1 MTPSFRRT
9 VTSAL
14 ALALVC
20 APAIAAPQDP
30 QPQPPKATFRS
41 SLDVVSVAA
50 VVRDKRGRLATGLT
64 KKDFLVEEAG
74 APRDILQF
82 HADANAPVRVALL
95 FDVSGS
101 MRLADRI
108 ENARQAARHLLG
120 ALGLAAGGIRQA
132 TKRGGALGA
141 PAEPNAGGIRQP
153 SQRGGALGVPAEPN
167 AGGIRKLI
175 NDEAA
180 VFSFDMNL
188 QSLQPF
194 TADAGAIESALSRVT
209 PYGQT
214 SLYDAIAQTARRVAD
229 TRPGDPHRRAVVVF
243 TDGVDTSSQL
253 TPQQVAAIAS
263 EIDVPVYVMSV
274 VSPGDHDDHGLRAG
288 AAPESTLRTLA
299 QWTGGDLF
307 VTSAPAHESVAARQ
321 IVDELRHQYV
331 IAFGASP
338 AAGWHPLTVKTRDRD
353 LTVRA
358 RRGYAA
364 GIRAGS

>member
-1 MTPSFRRT
+1 MRIRHRA
-9 VTSAL
+9 VTTAFGL
-14 ALALVC
+14 ALLC
-20 APAIAAPQDP
+20 APSLAAPQDTAP
-30 QPQPPKATFRS
+30 QAPKTTFRS
-41 SLDVVSVAA
+41 TVDVVSVAA
-50 VVRDKRGRLATGLT
+50 IVRDKRGRFTAGLE
-64 KKDFLVEEAG
+64 KDDFVIDEG
-74 APRDILQF
+74 GSRRDIIQF
-82 HADANAPVRVALL
+82 HADVNAPVRVALL

-101 MRLADRI
+101 MRLGGRI
-108 ENARQAARHLLG
+108 EDARQAARHLLG
-120 ALGLAAGGIRQA
+120 ALRFSSGRQ
-132 TKRGGALGA
+132 
-141 PAEPNAGGIRQP
+141 N
-153 SQRGGALGVPAEPN
+153 
-167 AGGIRKLI
+167 

-194 TADAGAIESALSRVT
+194 TVDAGAIESALARVT

-253 TPQQVAAIAS
+253 TPDRVSAIAS
-263 EIDVPVYVMSV
+263 EIDVPVYVVTVTS
-274 VSPGDHDDHGLRAG
+274 SSDHEDQGERAG
-288 AAPESTLRTLA
+288 SAPQSTLRALA

-331 IAFGASP
+331 ISFSASP
-338 AAGWHPLTVKTRDRD
+338 AAGWHPLSVKTRDRD

>member
-1 MTPSFRRT
+1 MSRPA
-9 VTSAL
+9 VNAAL
-14 ALALVC
+14 MLGLVC
-20 APAIAAPQDP
+20 APLLASTQDAVT
-30 QPQPPKATFRS
+30 QTAKTTFKS
-41 SLDVVSVAA
+41 TVDIVSVAA
-50 VVRDKRGRLATGLT
+50 VVRDKHGRFAANL
-64 KKDFLVEEAG
+64 KKQDFIVQEAG
-74 APRDILQF
+74 VRRDITDF
-82 HADANAPVRVALL
+82 RADTNAPVRVALL

-101 MRLADRI
+101 MRVSDRI
-108 ENARQAARHLLG
+108 EGARQAARQLLS
-120 ALGLAAGGIRQA
+120 ALRLGPAGQ
-132 TKRGGALGA
+132 RGGASGA

-153 SQRGGALGVPAEPN
+153 DN
-167 AGGIRKLI
+167 D

-194 TADAGAIESALSRVT
+194 TADAGAIETALSRVT

-253 TPQQVAAIAS
+253 TPEQVSAIAS
-263 EIDVPVYVMSV
+263 EIDVPVYVMTV
-274 VSPGDHDDHGLRAG
+274 VSPSDREDHGAHS
-288 AAPESTLRTLA
+288 AVPESTLRTLA

-331 IAFGASP
+331 IAFSASP
-338 AAGWHPLTVKTRDRD
+338 AAGWHPLDVRTRDRD

-364 GIRAGS
+364 GTRAGSSH